1 MAPRLCAPNESLIMK
16 PLGMRHPQTL
26 VSLTIIRSRGE
37 FAANSRIRS
46 AAMFTVRL
54 TSEGAAFTLDHF
66 AYPHRALRADIISSL
81 SSAIPRS
88 AALISA
94 VPGVPKGHFRRLLA
108 SGDPLPP
115 ADIQLINRARP
126 DLRTIPLQIGRLA
139 LQSAAD
145 EMAIPI
151 ADADAP
157 VLERARRAGDHAQA
171 VWAAYLLSVC
181 SAADRVNLAS
191 AWQAWSALQR
201 ARPIP
206 F

>member
-1 MAPRLCAPNESLIMK
+1 MK
-16 PLGMRHPQTL
+16 AQGIRHPQTL
-26 VSLTIIRSRGE
+26 VSLTIIRSRSE

-46 AAMFTVRL
+46 AAMFTVRQ

-66 AYPHRALRADIISSL
+66 AYPYRALRADIISSL
-81 SSAIPRS
+81 SNTIPRS

-94 VPGVPKGHFRRLLA
+94 VPSVPKGHFRRVLA
-108 SGDPLPP
+108 KGDPLPP
-115 ADIQLINRARP
+115 ADIQLINRARR
-126 DLRTIPLQIGRLA
+126 DLDILPLQVGRLA
-139 LQSAAD
+139 LQAAAT
-145 EMAIPI
+145 ELAIPL

-157 VLERARRAGDHAQA
+157 VVQRARRAGDHAQA

-181 SAADRVNLAS
+181 SAADRVNLVS
-191 AWQAWSALQR
+191 AWQAWTALQR